1 MKKIYRLKLQRDFDN
16 VFKNGRNATAD
27 GLTLKYAKSELK
39 HCRLSEIISKKAAKS
54 AVQRNLLRRRLKE
67 IIRMEHLG
75 KLSNWDMVIIVR
87 PELLKKNFTELK
99 EIVRLVLEKAKLI

>member
-16 VFKNGRNATAD
+16 VFKRGRSIVVNGI
-27 GLTLKYAKSELK
+27 TLKYVNNNLK
-39 HCRLSEIISKKAAKS
+39 HCRLAEIISKKASKS

-67 IIRMEHLG
+67 IIRTEYLNKIG
-75 KLSNWDMVIIVR
+75 NWDMVIIVR
-87 PELLKKNFTELK
+87 PELLKKDFAGLK